1 MHDLKCGAMK
11 IYDAF
16 REVPES
22 IIFSQRTSYIM
33 WPVFTILIRWD
44 NNKNTFKTDH
54 TCFSFRYMG
63 SFTNKYKL
71 KNHS

>member
-33 WPVFTILIRWD
+33 
-44 NNKNTFKTDH
+44 
-54 TCFSFRYMG
+54 
-63 SFTNKYKL
+63 
-71 KNHS
+71 